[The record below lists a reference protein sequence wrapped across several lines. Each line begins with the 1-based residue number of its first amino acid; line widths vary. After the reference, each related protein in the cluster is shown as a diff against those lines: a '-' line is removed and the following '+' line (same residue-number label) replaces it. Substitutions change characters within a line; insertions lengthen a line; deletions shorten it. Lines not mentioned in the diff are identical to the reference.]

1 MTAAIVII
9 LLKYPLLI
17 QAGACPGAEGP
28 DCTKIDCTWK
38 SHSSHNISQ
47 MHEWSKKT
55 LLHPCI
61 RPPSELSQPE

>member
-9 LLKYPLLI
+9 LFKYPLLI
-17 QAGACPGAEGP
+17 QAGVCPGAEGP

-47 MHEWSKKT
+47 MHEWSKKLFCT
-55 LLHPCI
+55 LA
-61 RPPSELSQPE
+61 